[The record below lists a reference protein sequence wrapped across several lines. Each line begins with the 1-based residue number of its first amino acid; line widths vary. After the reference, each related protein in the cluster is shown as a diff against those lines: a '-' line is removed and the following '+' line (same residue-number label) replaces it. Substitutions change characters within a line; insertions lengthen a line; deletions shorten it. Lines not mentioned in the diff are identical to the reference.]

1 MNKDFLNHEIA
12 FREDQSID
20 INKRSN
26 KKILILGVGALG
38 SWIAE
43 FLSRQGYSN
52 LTLLD
57 MDRVEN
63 KNLGSQNFSKKDTGR
78 MKASCIKNK
87 ILLNFESLK
96 IDTIEKKLAADNA
109 NKIIRDFELVID
121 VFDNLESRAIVKKT
135 CKELKIDC
143 LHAGM
148 SDDGF
153 SEIEWNEYYQIPKS
167 IENMKDVCDY
177 PLASNLVFITVGLV
191 CEVVNAFVDNNKKRT
206 VHFTLNDLH
215 IDNIRM

>member
-121 VFDNLESRAIVKKT
+121 VFDNIESRAIVKKT

-143 LHAGM
+143 LHTGM

-153 SEIEWNEYYQIPKS
+153 SEIEWNEFYQIPKS
-167 IENMKDVCDY
+167 LESMKDVCDY

>member
-96 IDTIEKKLAADNA
+96 IDIIEKKLTTDNA

-121 VFDNLESRAIVKKT
+121 VFDNLESRSIVKNV

-143 LHAGM
+143 LHVGM

-167 IENMKDVCDY
+167 LEQMNDVCDY
-177 PLASNLVFITVGLV
+177 PLASNLVFVTVGLA
-191 CEVVNAFVDNNKKRT
+191 CEVINAFVDFGKKRT